1 MGTVRPAVVAG
12 LFVVGMALQGRGSR
26 AQQPEIPGA
35 TMPPP
40 PEGDQLRWGPRT
52 IASGCAGLDRA
63 HSCPTVAQR
72 GVYEMEVFLYWPGSG
87 IQYSRADLSPIVID

>member
-1 MGTVRPAVVAG
+1 
-12 LFVVGMALQGRGSR
+12 
-26 AQQPEIPGA
+26 
-35 TMPPP
+35 
-40 PEGDQLRWGPRT
+40 
-52 IASGCAGLDRA
+52 LDRA